1 MNRVQISDIDDALQ
15 SPREDVEALAIT
27 ATQSKEF
34 QIELGAALYLLA
46 NGECPAQIISAAMIV
61 MLSVG
66 MKVERRRQEISLLEL
81 LYEGGEA

>member
-1 MNRVQISDIDDALQ
+1 MNRVQSSDIDEALQ
-15 SPREDVEALAIT
+15 VPREDVQALAIA

-34 QIELGAALYLLA
+34 QIEVAAALCLLA
-46 NGECPAQIISAAMIV
+46 RGECPAQIISAAMIV

-81 LYEGGEA
+81 LYEGGQA